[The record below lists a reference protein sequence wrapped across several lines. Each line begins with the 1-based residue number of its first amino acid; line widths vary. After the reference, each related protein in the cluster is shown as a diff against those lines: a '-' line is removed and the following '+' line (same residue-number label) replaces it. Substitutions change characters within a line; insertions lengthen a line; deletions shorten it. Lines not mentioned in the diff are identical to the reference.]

1 MSSNPSAEDLRTFL
15 AVAKLGRLT
24 KAADALGLDHST
36 VSRRITR
43 FEKQIGQPLF
53 DRSSQNWTL
62 KTAGR
67 LLLGP
72 AEAIDEAMKDFDDIF
87 NARERGIFGTVR
99 VCCPD
104 VFGTYLIAPHLAEVV
119 SVDSGPLIE
128 LTTST
133 RNLEDQLREF
143 DIVITM
149 ERPNSAGVKS
159 WHLARYDV
167 GFYSTQKYL
176 DSAPALKTIEDIQEH
191 LQVGFIGRTI
201 DVDPL
206 QTLQRSLLKSPDIQ
220 LMYSALQ
227 VQAVLG
233 GAGIAAFPVF
243 LEHVEPSLVRVLP
256 DYTMSRNYWM
266 TVSATSRQLGA
277 VGKVVEFITT
287 LIDSKRSQLVSELH
301 S

>member
-1 MSSNPSAEDLRTFL
+1 MSSHPSAEDLRTFL
-15 AVAKLGRLT
+15 TVAKLGRLT

-36 VSRRITR
+36 VSRRITK
-43 FEKQIGQPLF
+43 FEAQIGQPLF
-53 DRSSQNWTL
+53 DRSSHSWILT
-62 KTAGR
+62 TAGR

-87 NARERGIFGTVR
+87 NAREKGIFGTVR

-104 VFGTYLIAPHLAEVV
+104 ALGTYLIAPRLAEVV
-119 SVDSGPLIE
+119 SVDTGPLIE

-133 RNLEDQLREF
+133 RNLEDQLRDF
-143 DIVITM
+143 DIVVTM
-149 ERPNSAGVKS
+149 ERPTGGGVKS
-159 WHLARYDV
+159 WHLSRYDV
-167 GFYSTQKYL
+167 GFYSTEKYL
-176 DSAPALKTIEDIQEH
+176 STMPPLRVVDDIQQH

-206 QTLQRSLLKSPDIQ
+206 ETLQRSLMKSPDLQ

-243 LEHVEPSLVRVLP
+243 VQHMEPKLVRVLP
-256 DYTMSRNYWM
+256 DYTMSRNYWL
-266 TVSATSRQLGA
+266 TVASSTRQLGA
-277 VGKVVEFITT
+277 VGKVVEFITKLVEENREL
-287 LIDSKRSQLVSELH
+287 LIDRS
-301 S
+301 